1 MSEWYAHRYVCFWR
15 RFPNEDHNHTCIR
28 SAILKTNDAG
38 SSQIQTNPAIICLL
52 VLLTT
57 CSLWLLIVPNQE
69 SCSPPAISQLI
80 TYRPDIMDTICSLID
95 RLAEAAGKTR
105 QVLCWQP
112 RLG

>member
-1 MSEWYAHRYVCFWR
+1 MHTGMYAFGTDS
-15 RFPNEDHNHTCIR
+15 PNEDHNHTCIR

-38 SSQIQTNPAIICLL
+38 SSQIQANPAIICLL

-69 SCSPPAISQLI
+69 SFHRQPYPNYI